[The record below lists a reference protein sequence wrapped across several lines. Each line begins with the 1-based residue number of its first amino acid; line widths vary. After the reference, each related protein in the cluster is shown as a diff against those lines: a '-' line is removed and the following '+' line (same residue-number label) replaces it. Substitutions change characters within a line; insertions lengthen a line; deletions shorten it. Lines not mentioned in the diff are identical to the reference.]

1 MPYVQGVDRNQTTL
15 FPESIEDYITG
26 DNPVRVIDVYVE
38 QLDMG
43 VLKFNFAT
51 APSVGRPPYDP
62 RIMLKLGDETYYAQ
76 CFHYE
81 REEDVYICPEGS
93 ALSRARARKNKDG
106 ILIG

>member
-43 VLKFNFAT
+43 ALKFNFAT
-51 APSVGRPPYDP
+51 APLVGRPPYDP
-62 RIMLKLGDETYYAQ
+62 RVMLKLK
-76 CFHYE
+76 
-81 REEDVYICPEGS
+81 S
-93 ALSRARARKNKDG
+93 
-106 ILIG
+106 